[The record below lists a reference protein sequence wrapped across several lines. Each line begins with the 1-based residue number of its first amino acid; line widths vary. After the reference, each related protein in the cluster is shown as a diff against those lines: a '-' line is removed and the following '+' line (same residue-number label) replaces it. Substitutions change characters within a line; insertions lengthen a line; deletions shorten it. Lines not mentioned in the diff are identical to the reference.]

1 MFTNT
6 DQMIQNALQAEG
18 DREGDSAGEVGESI
32 LCFIDLVKTFRFYVN
47 CNRKQGCK

>member
-1 MFTNT
+1 MEGSLTSSRKRRESSAG
-6 DQMIQNALQAEG
+6 ALQAEE

-47 CNRKQGCK
+47 CV